1 MIGLV
6 KISNKIMLSRA
17 RARASKVQD
26 LRVLKLK
33 IEFLVNVEK

>member
-6 KISNKIMLSRA
+6 KISNNKIMLS

-33 IEFLVNVEK
+33 TEFLVNVEK